1 LTGTTVLHAFFPA
14 CRQLDWKVVDHFLQ
28 YSERTPA
35 HETDARL
42 SHAVATTPAVPF
54 WEIAFLGTGVWA
66 ESQNLTTLW
75 ISVTHLVQALSSLQ
89 SRLAED
95 CHDRRLLGCSFPA
108 GLVERPVRP

>member
-1 LTGTTVLHAFFPA
+1 MKPMLDLATPWQ
-14 CRQLDWKVVDHFLQ
+14 QL
-28 YSERTPA
+28 S
-35 HETDARL
+35 
-42 SHAVATTPAVPF
+42 PAVPF

-66 ESQNLTTLW
+66 ESQNLTTLCCIP

-95 CHDRRLLGCSFPA
+95 HHDRRLLGCSFPA